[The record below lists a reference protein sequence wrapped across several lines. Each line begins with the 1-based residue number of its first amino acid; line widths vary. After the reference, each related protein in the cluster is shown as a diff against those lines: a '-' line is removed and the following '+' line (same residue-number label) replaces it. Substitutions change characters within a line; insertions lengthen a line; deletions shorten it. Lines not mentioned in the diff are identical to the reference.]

1 MSIEVR
7 YQACTTHCDYCDN
20 TLPGAADRRDALRK
34 MQRAGWERRRARG
47 EWLDICPDCLFEEK
61 FGDAH
66 ERNDGV

>member
-1 MSIEVR
+1 MTKDLTGQRLGRLVVLDRIP
-7 YQACTTHCDYCDN
+7 
-20 TLPGAADRRDALRK
+20 PGEHRRT
-34 MQRAGWERRRARG
+34 RRRARG